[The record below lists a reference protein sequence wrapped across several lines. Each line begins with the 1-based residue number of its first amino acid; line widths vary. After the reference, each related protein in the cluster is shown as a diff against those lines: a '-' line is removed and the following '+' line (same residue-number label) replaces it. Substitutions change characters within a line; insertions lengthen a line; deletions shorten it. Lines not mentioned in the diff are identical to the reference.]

1 MPTITV
7 NVDDGLKERMEEH
20 PEINWSE
27 VTRQAIREKITKLE
41 LLDELT
47 ADSELTDDDVDRI
60 AAEIDEGARK
70 HLEDLP
76 E

>member
-7 NVDDGLKERMEEH
+7 SVDDALKARMEEH

-27 VTRQAIREKITKLE
+27 VTRQAIREKVATLE
-41 LLDELT
+41 LMDDLT
-47 ADSELTDDDVDRI
+47 ATSKLTAEDVERI

-70 HLEDLP
+70 
-76 E
+76 

>member
-7 NVDDGLKERMEEH
+7 SVDDALKARMEEH

-27 VTRQAIREKITKLE
+27 VTRQAIREKIATFE
-41 LLDELT
+41 LMDELT
-47 ADSELTDDDVDRI
+47 TSELTAEDVERI

-70 HLEDLP
+70 QRE
-76 E
+76 EAAE

>member
-7 NVDDGLKERMEEH
+7 SVDDVLKARMEEH

-27 VTRQAIREKITKLE
+27 VTRQAIREKITTLE
-41 LLDELT
+41 LMDELT
-47 ADSELTDDDVDRI
+47 ATSALTAEDVERI
-60 AAEIDEGARK
+60 AAEIDKGARK
-70 HLEDLP
+70 QLDEAS